1 MAPSKAIP
9 KAKGIDNTLRLL
21 KEGYLF
27 IPNRMKTLQTN
38 IFQTRLMGKKFICI
52 TGKDAAQLF
61 YDSSKFIRHN
71 VTPMRVQKTLFG
83 VNAIQGMDGD
93 AHLHRKQLFLS
104 ILTSE
109 RVSYLK
115 EILRGKYRDTIP
127 KWSSL
132 NQINL
137 FEESSCLL
145 CESICEWCDIP
156 ITHEEATIRGQQFM
170 NMVFAI
176 GQIGPKYWEGKSS
189 RKSTEKWIETI
200 IKEVRSHGRKINKD
214 TPLYQIAFY
223 KDMNGNPLSDN
234 KAAIELI
241 NVIRPVVAIS
251 IYIVFAALALHENPQ
266 LKELLKDPS
275 SNYYDMFVQEVRRFY
290 PIGPFLAAKV
300 KQDFSWNGYLFQKD
314 TLVLLDAY
322 GINSDASLWKYPNV
336 FSLENFSHWD
346 HDLYKLIPQG
356 GGDPKTGHRCPG
368 ELITLE
374 LMKESVDFLVND
386 IEYTV
391 PNQNLNFSLSRIPTL
406 PESGFIMANIK
417 SSL

>member
-1 MAPSKAIP
+1 MAQSKTIP
-9 KAKGIDNTLRLL
+9 KAKGIDNTVRLL

-38 IFQTRLMGKKFICI
+38 IFQTRLIGKKVICI

-61 YDSSKFIRHN
+61 YDSNKFIRHN
-71 VTPMRVQKTLFG
+71 AMPKRIQKTLFG

-104 ILTSE
+104 ILTTE
-109 RVSYLK
+109 RVSLLK
-115 EILRGKYRDTIP
+115 EILRGKYQDAIP
-127 KWSSL
+127 RWSSL
-132 NQINL
+132 DQINL
-137 FEESSCLL
+137 FDETSSLL
-145 CESICEWCDIP
+145 CESACEWCDIP
-156 ITHEEATIRGQQFM
+156 ITHEEAKIRSRQFM
-170 NMVFAI
+170 NMVFSI
-176 GQIGPKYWEGKSS
+176 SQIGPDYWKGKAS

-200 IKEVRSHGRKINKD
+200 IKEVRSYDRKTNEN

-223 KDMNGNPLSDN
+223 KDMNGNPLSDR

-241 NVIRPVVAIS
+241 NVIRPIVAIC
-251 IYIVFAALALHENPQ
+251 IYIVYAALALHENPQ
-266 LKELLKDPS
+266 MKELLKDPA

-300 KQDFSWNGYLFQKD
+300 KQDFSWDGYLFQKD
-314 TLVLLDAY
+314 TLVLLDVY

-336 FSLENFSHWD
+336 FSPDNFLHWD
-346 HDLYKLIPQG
+346 HDHYKLIPQG

-368 ELITLE
+368 ERITLE
-374 LMKESVDFLVND
+374 LMKESIDFLVND

-391 PNQNLNFSLSRIPTL
+391 PNQNLNFPLNRIPTL
-406 PESGFIMANIK
+406 PESGFIMTNITPFF
-417 SSL
+417 